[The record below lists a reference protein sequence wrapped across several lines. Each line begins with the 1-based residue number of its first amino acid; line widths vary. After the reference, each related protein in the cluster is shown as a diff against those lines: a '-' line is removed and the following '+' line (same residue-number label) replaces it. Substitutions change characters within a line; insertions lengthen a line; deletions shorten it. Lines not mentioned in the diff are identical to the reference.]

1 MEKGHLR
8 GICVLCDSNFCD
20 EIWEKNLKLGNKF
33 AVKMNQYGV
42 LPDLY
47 LELGPWY
54 KIKFGERYWMVII
67 IILKQK
73 FILKGVKIEQNKFQK
88 EQFGIGKKT
97 PKW

>member
-1 MEKGHLR
+1 
-8 GICVLCDSNFCD
+8 
-20 EIWEKNLKLGNKF
+20 
-33 AVKMNQYGV
+33 
-42 LPDLY
+42 
-47 LELGPWY
+47 
-54 KIKFGERYWMVII
+54 MVII